1 MFIKNYADTDFVIK
15 YKGGVKTLSAQ
26 DVTYIDDN
34 WVTFPVLYAMFGDY
48 IGLVEGETP
57 IEEFLFD
64 NQVIVE
70 PERVYEVIK
79 VGPGAPRIF
88 IKGGKATIYFA
99 DGVKPADIDEMIT
112 SDNFTDLTGLIM
124 PTAITNY
131 LAIKADKGTKVI
143 FTNFKLV

>member
-15 YKGGVKTLSAQ
+15 YKGGVKTLIAQ

>member
-15 YKGGVKTLSAQ
+15 YKGGVKTLFAQ

-88 IKGGKATIYFA
+88 VKGGKATIYFA

-131 LAIKADKGTKVI
+131 MAIKADKGTKVI

>member
-1 MFIKNYADTDFVIK
+1 MFIKNYANTDFVIK
-15 YKGGVKTLSAQ
+15 YKGGVKTLFAQ

-99 DGVKPADIDEMIT
+99 DGVKPTDIDEMIT

>member
-15 YKGGVKTLSAQ
+15 YKGGVKTLFAQ

-99 DGVKPADIDEMIT
+99 DGVKPTDIDEMIT

>member
-15 YKGGVKTLSAQ
+15 YKGGVKTLFAQ
-26 DVTYIDDN
+26 DVTYIDNN

>member
-15 YKGGVKTLSAQ
+15 YKGGVKTLFAQ

-88 IKGGKATIYFA
+88 VKGGKATIYFA

>member
-15 YKGGVKTLSAQ
+15 YKGGVKTLFAQ

-79 VGPGAPRIF
+79 IGPGAPRIF
-88 IKGGKATIYFA
+88 VKGGKATIYFA

>member
-15 YKGGVKTLSAQ
+15 YKGGVKTLFAQ

-79 VGPGAPRIF
+79 VGPGLQEF
-88 IKGGKATIYFA
+88 SSKV
-99 DGVKPADIDEMIT
+99 VKQQFT
-112 SDNFTDLTGLIM
+112 SQM
-124 PTAITNY
+124 
-131 LAIKADKGTKVI
+131 V
-143 FTNFKLV
+143 

>member
-15 YKGGVKTLSAQ
+15 YKGGVKTLLAQ

-99 DGVKPADIDEMIT
+99 DGVKPADIDEMVT

>member
-15 YKGGVKTLSAQ
+15 YKGGVKTLYAQ

-99 DGVKPADIDEMIT
+99 DGVKPADIGEMIT

>member
-15 YKGGVKTLSAQ
+15 YKGGVKTLFAQ

-99 DGVKPADIDEMIT
+99 DGVKPADIDEMVT

>member
-15 YKGGVKTLSAQ
+15 YKGGVKTLFAQ
-26 DVTYIDDN
+26 DVTYIDGN

-99 DGVKPADIDEMIT
+99 EGIKPADIDEMIT

>member
-15 YKGGVKTLSAQ
+15 YKGGAKTLFAQ

>member
-1 MFIKNYADTDFVIK
+1 MFIKNYANTDFVIK
-15 YKGGVKTLSAQ
+15 YKGGVKTLFAQ

-64 NQVIVE
+64 NQVIVD

-131 LAIKADKGTKVI
+131 LAIKANKGTKVI

>member
-15 YKGGVKTLSAQ
+15 YKGGVKTLFAQ

-34 WVTFPVLYAMFGDY
+34 WVTFPVLYDMFGDY

>member
-15 YKGGVKTLSAQ
+15 YKGGVKTLFAQ

-79 VGPGAPRIF
+79 VGPGALRIF

>member
-15 YKGGVKTLSAQ
+15 YKGGVKTLFAQ

-48 IGLVEGETP
+48 IGLAEGETP

>member
-15 YKGGVKTLSAQ
+15 YKGGVKTLFAQ

-48 IGLVEGETP
+48 IGLVEGEIP

>member
-1 MFIKNYADTDFVIK
+1 MFIKNYADTDFVIR
-15 YKGGVKTLSAQ
+15 YRSGVKTLYAQ

>member
-15 YKGGVKTLSAQ
+15 YKGGVKTLFAQ

-79 VGPGAPRIF
+79 VGPGTPRIF

>member
-15 YKGGVKTLSAQ
+15 YKGGVKTLHAQ

>member
-15 YKGGVKTLSAQ
+15 YKGGVKTLFAQ

-79 VGPGAPRIF
+79 IGPGAPRIF

-131 LAIKADKGTKVI
+131 LDIKADKGTKVI

>member
-64 NQVIVE
+64 NQVIEE

>member
-15 YKGGVKTLSAQ
+15 YKGGVKTLFAQ

-88 IKGGKATIYFA
+88 IKGGKATLYFA
-99 DGVKPADIDEMIT
+99 DGMKPVNIDEMIT

>member
-15 YKGGVKTLSAQ
+15 YKGGAKTLSAQ

-99 DGVKPADIDEMIT
+99 DGIKPADIDEMIT

>member
-15 YKGGVKTLSAQ
+15 YKGGVKTLFAQ

-64 NQVIVE
+64 NQMIVE

>member
-1 MFIKNYADTDFVIK
+1 MFIKNYADTDFVIR
-15 YKGGVKTLSAQ
+15 YKGGVKTLYAQ

-48 IGLVEGETP
+48 IGLVEGEIP

-64 NQVIVE
+64 NQVIIE
-70 PERVYEVIK
+70 PERIYEVIK

-88 IKGGKATIYFA
+88 IKGGKATLYFA
-99 DGVKPADIDEMIT
+99 DGIKPASIDEMIT

-131 LAIKADKGTKVI
+131 IAIKVDQGTKVI
-143 FTNFKLV
+143 FTNFKLA

>member
-1 MFIKNYADTDFVIK
+1 
-15 YKGGVKTLSAQ
+15 
-26 DVTYIDDN
+26 
-34 WVTFPVLYAMFGDY
+34 MFGDY

-99 DGVKPADIDEMIT
+99 DGIKPADIDEMIT

>member
-15 YKGGVKTLSAQ
+15 YKGGVKTLFAQ

-64 NQVIVE
+64 NQVVVE

>member
-15 YKGGVKTLSAQ
+15 YKGGVKTLFAQ

>member
-15 YKGGVKTLSAQ
+15 YKGGVKTLFAQ

-88 IKGGKATIYFA
+88 IKGGKATLYFA
-99 DGVKPADIDEMIT
+99 DGIKPANIDEMIT

>member
-1 MFIKNYADTDFVIK
+1 MFINNYADTDFVIK
-15 YKGGVKTLSAQ
+15 YKGGVKTLFAQ

-88 IKGGKATIYFA
+88 VKGGKATIYFA

-131 LAIKADKGTKVI
+131 MAIKADKGTKVI

>member
-15 YKGGVKTLSAQ
+15 YKGGVKTLIAQ
-26 DVTYIDDN
+26 DVTYSDDN

>member
-15 YKGGVKTLSAQ
+15 YKGGVKTLFAQ

-70 PERVYEVIK
+70 PEKIYEVIK

-112 SDNFTDLTGLIM
+112 SDNFTDLTGLVM
-124 PTAITNY
+124 PTAITNFM
-131 LAIKADKGTKVI
+131 AIKADKGTKVI

>member
-15 YKGGVKTLSAQ
+15 YKGGVKTLFAQ

-48 IGLVEGETP
+48 IGLVERETP

-88 IKGGKATIYFA
+88 IRGGKATIYFA

>member
-1 MFIKNYADTDFVIK
+1 MFIKNYANTDFVIK
-15 YKGGVKTLSAQ
+15 YKGGVKTLFAQ

-112 SDNFTDLTGLIM
+112 SDNFPDLTGLIM

>member
-15 YKGGVKTLSAQ
+15 YKGGVKTLFAQ

-131 LAIKADKGTKVI
+131 MAIKADKGTKVI

>member
-15 YKGGVKTLSAQ
+15 YKGGVKTLFAQ

-99 DGVKPADIDEMIT
+99 DGIKPADIDEMIT

>member
-1 MFIKNYADTDFVIK
+1 MFIKNYADTNFVIK
-15 YKGGVKTLSAQ
+15 YKGGVKTLFAQ

-70 PERVYEVIK
+70 PERIYEVIK